1 MNRLNL
7 MLFLLLF
14 VSCADKVEYSDT
26 QIVTL
31 INYTD
36 NDVIYY
42 FESDFGND
50 TLSINGK
57 GFDNYIFT
65 DKRIIETSFLGVD
78 RKRIFP
84 THLIYC
90 HELYNLTDTT
100 SYILNIKEKYDYNKL
115 DSIYLE
121 HFDKNLVVSGDNI
134 NSILESKIIYD
145 IWVNR
150 ILKKDFTMLDKF
162 KEYYKK

>member
-65 DKRIIETSFLGVD
+65 DKRIIE
-78 RKRIFP
+78 
-84 THLIYC
+84 
-90 HELYNLTDTT
+90 
-100 SYILNIKEKYDYNKL
+100 
-115 DSIYLE
+115 
-121 HFDKNLVVSGDNI
+121 SGI
-134 NSILESKIIYD
+134 
-145 IWVNR
+145 
-150 ILKKDFTMLDKF
+150 
-162 KEYYKK
+162 